1 MLRNNM
7 PFLCNAEHP
16 ICYVTQQH
24 ALSYTMQSTPF
35 IMLRNNMPFLAQRR
49 APEQL
54 FG

>member
-35 IMLRNNMPFLAQRR
+35 VMLHNMPFLRNAEH
-49 APEQL
+49 PIYYVT
-54 FG
+54 